1 MSGSLKLFHF
11 CIIYHQTTV
20 AIKLVRQRIAQG
32 EWTRFL
38 IGLLVSCKD
47 SKAYLIFA
55 LAAVLFELT
64 STVDVIL
71 VIALVTVIFPVGWTA
86 RVVTFGAKAATG
98 MLALGRDF
106 VTVGANVDRATF
118 SEGNTCGGVAC
129 LDVSSS
135 GGREETIQ
143 EETRVS
149 AEFDCATMPMMI
161 LSCST

>member
-1 MSGSLKLFHF
+1 MASEWVPQAFPFL
-11 CIIYHQTTV
+11 YHLPSNTV

-64 STVDVIL
+64 STVDVNL

-86 RVVTFGAKAATG
+86 RVVTFGAEVATG

-129 LDVSSS
+129 LNVSSS

-149 AEFDCATMPMMI
+149 AEFDCANHANDDTV
-161 LSCST
+161 L